1 MLTFLQMLIY
11 HSSAITNCIVHLH
24 RILQFE
30 LMLSI
35 SGFVVALGALLTGV
49 FGKKWL
55 GYYSLFLGTLL
66 SVYCC
71 RY

>member
-1 MLTFLQMLIY
+1 MLMY
-11 HSSAITNCIVHLH
+11 HGNGIANHIVYLH

-55 GYYSLFLGTLL
+55 GYYSVPLGH
-66 SVYCC
+66 Y
-71 RY
+71 